1 MKTIKKKGLM
11 AMPIVVVATIGITIV
26 AIALSLITAE
36 RVLFTKEYVL
46 NETRA
51 DLTLYNFLVDN
62 TCSKTKITNAE
73 LLSIGIMQ
81 KKEAHEE
88 IELHYGGI
96 KDKIIFKTCIT
107 NFFKN
112 IKYEKKYYFSA
123 TDKITT
129 IIVGETVKDGTKTI
143 TYIPKL
149 NDDQIKITLVRE
161 YE

>member
-1 MKTIKKKGLM
+1 
-11 AMPIVVVATIGITIV
+11 MPIVLIAIISITIV
-26 AIALSLITAE
+26 TIALSLVIAE
-36 RVLFTKEYVL
+36 KVIFTKEYVL

-51 DLTLYNFLVDN
+51 DTTLYSFLIDN
-62 TCSKTKITNAE
+62 TCTKTKITNAE

-81 KKEAHEE
+81 KKEANDE
-88 IELHYGGI
+88 IEINYGGI
-96 KDKIIFKTCIT
+96 EDKIKFKTCIT

-129 IIVGETVKDGTKTI
+129 IIVGDTVKDGTKTT

-149 NDDQIKITLVRE
+149 NKGQIKITLVRE